1 MTPDTVRTVVLRHL
15 HEIVPGLAGRPIDVD
30 APLSQVGAD
39 SLDLLDVTS
48 RSMQEL
54 GVKLPRAEVVNI
66 RTLNDLVAVL
76 HRAASVPTA

>member
-1 MTPDTVRTVVLRHL
+1 MTPEAVRAVVLRHL
-15 HEIVPGLAGRPIDVD
+15 HEIVPGTAAREVDAD
-30 APLSQVGAD
+30 APLNEIGAD

-54 GVKLPRAEVVNI
+54 GVKLPRAEVTRI

-76 HRAASVPTA
+76 HQVATTPSA

>member
-1 MTPDTVRTVVLRHL
+1 MTPDAVRAIVFRHL
-15 HEIVPGLAGRPIDVD
+15 HEIVPGTAVREVDAD
-30 APLSQVGAD
+30 APLNEIGAD

-54 GVKLPRAEVVNI
+54 GVKIPRTEVTSI

-76 HRAASVPTA
+76 HRVKAAQAA